1 MPKISF
7 DYDGVLTTE
16 NGKNLLKQKIKDGY
30 DVYIITARQRSLTVI
45 RFARENGIPSNHVF
59 FTEGKD
65 KYETIERLGITA
77 HYDNNQEQID
87 KINKFT
93 NTKGIL
99 YNG

>member
-16 NGKNLLKQKIKDGY
+16 NGKQLLKRKISEGF
-30 DVYIITARQRSLTVI
+30 DVYIVTARQRSLTVI
-45 RFARENGIPSNHVF
+45 NFARENKIPSNRVF

-65 KYETIERLGITA
+65 KWETLQRLSITV

>member
-16 NGKNLLKQKIKDGY
+16 NGKALLKRKISDGY
-30 DVYIITARQRSLTVI
+30 DVYIITARERSLTVI
-45 RFARENGIPSNHVF
+45 RFARENGIPSDHVF
-59 FTEGKD
+59 FTEAKD

-77 HYDNNQEQID
+77 HYDNNKEQID
-87 KINKFT
+87 KINQFT
-93 NTKGIL
+93 KTKGIL

>member
-16 NGKNLLKQKIKDGY
+16 NGKQLLKRKISEGY
-30 DVYIITARQRSLTVI
+30 DVYIVTARRRSLTVI
-45 RFARENGIPSNHVF
+45 NFARENGVPSNRVF

-65 KYETIERLGITA
+65 KWETLQRLGIET